1 MYNIP
6 VCDILQTI
14 EKKMTQRM
22 FCTVCSNLLT
32 VDIVNDNLIFICLAC
47 QSRYES
53 TDEDSLRYEEV
64 KGSDIQ
70 IFKKILEKIADD
82 PANPKMFR
90 DCPVKDKCDG
100 KIAKYVRLGEDMKMV
115 YSCLKCEEISM

>member
-1 MYNIP
+1 
-6 VCDILQTI
+6 
-14 EKKMTQRM
+14 M

-47 QSRYES
+47 QSRYDA
-53 TDEDSLRYEEV
+53 TDDDSLRYEEV

-82 PANPKMFR
+82 PVNPKMFR
-90 DCPVKDKCDG
+90 DCPSSGPNKCDG

-115 YSCLKCEEISM
+115 YSCVNCKEISM